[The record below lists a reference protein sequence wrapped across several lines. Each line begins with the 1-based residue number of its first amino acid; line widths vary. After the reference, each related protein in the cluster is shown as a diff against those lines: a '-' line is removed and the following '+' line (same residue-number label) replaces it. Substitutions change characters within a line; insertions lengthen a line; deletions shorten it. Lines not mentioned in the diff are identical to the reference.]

1 MYFSWGAAL
10 GSQSLLKREEE
21 RETYLKEACKKFEK
35 AVKIKPDECIN
46 YMAWG
51 VVLRKR
57 AELKT
62 GKEKEQ
68 LEREAEE
75 KFAKTQEVYDR
86 TLKEKQNT
94 SGDKTT

>member
-1 MYFSWGAAL
+1 
-10 GSQSLLKREEE
+10 
-21 RETYLKEACKKFEK
+21 
-35 AVKIKPDECIN
+35 
-46 YMAWG
+46 MAWG